1 MRLRRQIFRQ
11 VVQIER
17 RRADARQAK
26 FVQDDGKDASKRAAK
41 ALAGNCAVLPIIIF
55 KKMTGKAASAAASAL
70 HCFFQRKNPRSV
82 VSLDHNEIKVNTAS
96 SDRGNNKHNARAKPT

>member
-26 FVQDDGKDASKRAAK
+26 FVQNDGKDASKRAAK
-41 ALAGNCAVLPIIIF
+41 ALAANCAVLP
-55 KKMTGKAASAAASAL
+55 
-70 HCFFQRKNPRSV
+70 
-82 VSLDHNEIKVNTAS
+82 
-96 SDRGNNKHNARAKPT
+96 